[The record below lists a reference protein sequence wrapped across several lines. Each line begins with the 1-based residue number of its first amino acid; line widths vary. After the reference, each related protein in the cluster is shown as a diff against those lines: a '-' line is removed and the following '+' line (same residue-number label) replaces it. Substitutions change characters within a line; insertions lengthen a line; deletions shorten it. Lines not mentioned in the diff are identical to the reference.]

1 MGFFPQQTQ
10 ILAPLV
16 FLVFV
21 TEFFGS
27 RVLIFHLLSRVAAC
41 GVVGTMMG
49 VMVMVHW
56 PNGLFLNWS
65 GSSRRGRR
73 ISLAWPGDVRRSHGE
88 RLRQVVHRLHPHQA
102 SVRLTTRR

>member
-1 MGFFPQQTQ
+1 MFPHGAENPVGWFGGFGFSGTMGFFPQQTQ

-65 GSSRRGRR
+65 GSKPARASN
-73 ISLAWPGDVRRSHGE
+73 ITCLAWRC
-88 RLRQVVHRLHPHQA
+88 A
-102 SVRLTTRR
+102 SFSW